1 MDLLLAGEPVV
12 PHNLPRAGFRFKYTT
27 ATSVLTDLCASIK
40 SVFMM
45 SDQSNIEI
53 AKFFSACRQAF
64 DTGTLQRLV
73 LSKYKGSEAD
83 LNRITIRPVQI
94 KTQQLLAFLYEYR
107 THHVTKN
114 ITFEEALAKV
124 QQWLGSDFH
133 NAHMINAEGETQV
146 SVSKKGKLLINKTR
160 NKNPPADAIKLN
172 QPEVAHNRTKLRFVA
187 QDRPYL
193 HELGITDAND
203 QIIPAMSRKWKQI
216 NKFIEVLS
224 TAIQQ
229 TGLDK
234 RDELHI
240 ADFGAGKA
248 YLTFAVHDYVS
259 TNLGVKT
266 QVTGVELRQRLVDL
280 CNQTAHK
287 LALTDIKFE
296 QGDVQHF
303 STQNIHIMIAL
314 HACDT
319 ATDYALNMGIRTGAE
334 IIMCSPC
341 CHKQIRPQ
349 IKIPTLLVPVLQ
361 HGIHLG
367 QEAEMITDGLRALLL
382 EANGYDTKVFEFISL
397 EHTSKNKMILAQ
409 KRKVQRDNSD
419 VLRQIAAI
427 KAFYGIEEHCLEKLL
442 QHPSKTCSD

>member
-1 MDLLLAGEPVV
+1 MTGSPVSDL
-12 PHNLPRAGFRFKYTT
+12 
-27 ATSVLTDLCASIK
+27 TSFIAMCQQTV
-40 SVFMM
+40 
-45 SDQSNIEI
+45 SNG
-53 AKFFSACRQAF
+53 A
-64 DTGTLQRLV
+64 LQRLV
-73 LSKYKGSEAD
+73 LSKYKGAEEE
-83 LNRITIRPVQI
+83 LTRVVIRPVEI
-94 KTQQLLAFLYEYR
+94 KAQTLLSFLYEYR
-107 THHVTKN
+107 TNHVTKN
-114 ITFEEALAKV
+114 LAVDEAMTQL

-133 NAHMINAEGETQV
+133 NAHMITDEWEIQL
-146 SVSKKGKLLINKTR
+146 SFSKKGKVLINKNR
-160 NKNPPADAIKLN
+160 NKNSQAAGDKATAQIELT
-172 QPEVAHNRTKLRFVA
+172 HNRTKLRYVE

-193 HELGITDAND
+193 RELGITDANG

-234 RDELHI
+234 RSELHI
-240 ADFGAGKA
+240 ADFGSGKA
-248 YLTFAVHDYVS
+248 YLTFAVHDYL
-259 TNLGVKT
+259 TANLGVKT
-266 QVTGVELRQRLVDL
+266 QVTGVELRQGLVDL
-280 CNQTAHK
+280 CNQTAQK
-287 LALTDIKFE
+287 LALAGIKFE

-303 STQNIHIMIAL
+303 SAQGINIMIAL

-349 IKIPTLLVPVLQ
+349 LKSPALLAPVLQ

-382 EANGYDTKVFEFISL
+382 EAHGYDTKVFEFISL

-409 KRKVQRDNSD
+409 KRKVARDNTE
-419 VLRQIAAI
+419 VLQQIADI
-427 KAFYGIEEHCLEKLL
+427 KAFYGIQEHCLETLL
-442 QHPSKTCSD
+442 LN